1 MEGLPRQEAVCIGAS
16 SMTASGEGGT
26 HSSAIRSEGENAECI

>member
-1 MEGLPRQEAVCIGAS
+1 MEGLPRQEAACIGAS
-16 SMTASGEGGT
+16 SMTASVGGT